1 MCAEMAISPGQV
13 IGDYEV
19 IGLIGAGGMGHVYK
33 VRNIISE
40 RIDAMKVLRP
50 QAENTPDAAG
60 RFLREIKLQAS
71 LRHPNIAV
79 LHTAMRFGEEILM
92 FMEMLD
98 GIGLDQRLRHG
109 SIPPAEAVQYTA
121 QCLRALEYAHER
133 GVVHRDIK
141 PSNLILTPNGVVKLL
156 DFGIAR
162 GNQDLSFTG
171 TGTAV
176 GSAHYMS
183 PEQALGGDIDGR
195 ADLYSTGI
203 MLYEMLIGARPFAG
217 ENAYSILKAHIE
229 REPLSPA
236 DLNPSLPRGLC
247 DAVLRALRKDREAR
261 FPTAAAFRAAI
272 EEKTPTGARASQAP
286 ASQAPMEPARAAGI
300 DSPTAAR
307 IAVLLAA
314 ELGPIAA
321 HLVKQ
326 ACTRTTDIRE
336 VCRLAAGQ
344 VGDET
349 GRRRFLESCAKEL
362 HLALPAAPVKPVTGT
377 REPVPGTKSAAWD
390 PQVLD
395 RVKKALAEFVGPVA
409 KVIVDKAVGKC
420 SNVDELYELL
430 ATEIDAPGDRAKFLA
445 SKPGHRK
452 T

>member
-1 MCAEMAISPGQV
+1 MAIEPGQI

-19 IGLIGAGGMGHVYK
+19 LGMIGAGGMGHVYQ
-33 VRNIISE
+33 VRNVISE

-50 QAENTPDAAG
+50 QSGGAGDAAG

-71 LRHPNIAV
+71 LKHPNIAV
-79 LHTAMRFGEEILM
+79 LYTAMRFGDEILM

-109 SIPPAEAVQYTA
+109 SIPPAEAVHYAA
-121 QCLRALEYAHER
+121 QCLHALEYAHGR
-133 GVVHRDIK
+133 GLVHRDIK
-141 PSNLILTPNGVVKLL
+141 PSNLIITPSGVVKLL

-162 GNQDLSFTG
+162 SVKDLTLTG
-171 TGTAV
+171 EGVTV

-183 PEQALGGDIDGR
+183 PEQALGRDVDAR
-195 ADLYSTGI
+195 SDLYSMGV

-217 ENAYSILKAHIE
+217 ENGYSVLKAHIE
-229 REPLSPA
+229 QEPLSPA
-236 DLNPSLPRGLC
+236 DLNPSLPQGLC

-261 FPTAAAFRAAI
+261 FLTAAAFRAAI
-272 EEKTPTGARASQAP
+272 EDKALGDTLTLLATPAP
-286 ASQAPMEPARAAGI
+286 ARVPGI

-326 ACTRTTDIRE
+326 TSARTTDVRE
-336 VCRLAAGQ
+336 VCRMAAEQ

-349 GRRRFLESCAKEL
+349 RRRRFLKNCEQEL
-362 HLALPAAPVKPVTGT
+362 QLGSLASPTKPPTGS
-377 REPVPGTKSAAWD
+377 REPVSGAKAPALD

-395 RVKKALAEFVGPVA
+395 RVKKALAESVGPVA
-409 KVIVDKAVGKC
+409 KVIVDKAARKC
-420 SNVDELYELL
+420 SSLDELYEML
-430 ATEIDAPGDRAKFLA
+430 AGEIAAPADREKFLA